1 MHPRWESMTDEQ
13 LCAAC
18 RQSSQALEELVRR
31 HQKLVRA
38 CVRPFFLA
46 GADSDDLLQEG
57 MLGLLRAAA
66 LYQPA
71 RDAAFRTFAAACI
84 RNRLISLVRAAGA
97 SQRRLWNESIPLG
110 AFSLD
115 ASPEKSCLS
124 PTEQSPEDLLISREN
139 FLELRSRLSKALSAL
154 ENQVLALYLEGFS
167 YCEIGRFLHK
177 PTKAVDNAVQRIR
190 RKLARLQTLASTA

>member
-1 MHPRWESMTDEQ
+1 MLSSWESMTDEQ

-18 RQSSQALEELVRR
+18 SQSGQALEELVRR
-31 HQKLVRA
+31 HRKLVRA
-38 CVRPFFLA
+38 CARPFFLA

-71 RDAAFRTFAAACI
+71 RDTSFRTFAAVCI

-110 AFSLD
+110 SFSLD
-115 ASPEKSCLS
+115 ASPEKSCLP
-124 PTEQSPEDLLISREN
+124 PTEQSPEELLIGRED
-139 FLELRSRLSKALSAL
+139 FLEFRGRLSQALSAL
-154 ENQVLALYLEGFS
+154 ENQVLALYLDGFS
-167 YCEIGRFLHK
+167 YYEIGQFLHK

-190 RKLARLQTLASTA
+190 RKLARLQPPASTA